1 MDRRGWDI
9 QEGAVQL
16 GSLSCARRFF
26 RCCEVS
32 FLRFR
37 FAPAPSTP
45 LTAAAAE
52 EVAAADR
59 AAAADC
65 TDSGSRARRDVKR
78 QVKRLVKPRAAH
90 SSSNA
95 ERARFGARATA
106 L

>member
-1 MDRRGWDI
+1 MAQLELG
-9 QEGAVQL
+9 L

-26 RCCEVS
+26 RCCDDS

-37 FAPAPSTP
+37 FPDVPALSTP
-45 LTAAAAE
+45 LTSTAAEETTATDCTAAAE
-52 EVAAADR
+52 RTA
-59 AAAADC
+59 
-65 TDSGSRARRDVKR
+65 SGARARFAVKR

>member
-1 MDRRGWDI
+1 MNRPTY
-9 QEGAVQL
+9 VPPVL
-16 GSLSCARRFF
+16 FCCARRFF
-26 RCCEVS
+26 RCCDVS

-45 LTAAAAE
+45 LAAAAAE
-52 EVAAADR
+52 AASADR

-65 TDSGSRARRDVKR
+65 TVSGSRARRDVKR